1 MKRTIAWLQGKWL
14 TASLGA
20 MLGLAAPSAF
30 AYGHYSM
37 GHSIGNAV
45 VHGIVYAIIFRIF
58 RHMTLPEML
67 IVGVLV
73 LAGMWFFSR
82 KK

>member
-1 MKRTIAWLQGKWL
+1 MKHKIHLLFAALL
-14 TASLGA
+14 A
-20 MLGLAAPSAF
+20 LAAPSAF

-45 VHGIVYAIIFRIF
+45 VHGVVYAMIFRIF
-58 RHMTLPEML
+58 RHMSLPEML
-67 IVGVLV
+67 VVGGLV